1 MLACQHLAIR
11 GRCRAQGPIVKRNH
25 AVAASEDN
33 AGTIARKELNASS
46 RQDYWRRRRRMRRIE
61 EHDEE
66 DGEEPLD
73 VCFPLHPLLY
83 LALALAFWLSEML

>member
-1 MLACQHLAIR
+1 MLGTRQRTLPAQVESSWAETLAKELPV
-11 GRCRAQGPIVKRNH
+11 AS
-25 AVAASEDN
+25 AVA
-33 AGTIARKELNASS
+33 ARKELNASS
-46 RQDYWRRRRRMRRIE
+46 RQDYWRRSRRRRRIE